1 VVDAAKPLIALQQ
14 AAHWGQSA
22 LSVAPSIPGQY
33 QAAMARGRK
42 APEAHGDLADPLA
55 LLARMRKGERRAISR
70 AVTELE
76 RHSTHVPALLAAM
89 QPHLGRALV
98 LGFTGPPGA
107 GKSTLV
113 NAYTRHLRSAGKT
126 VGIIAV
132 DPSSPV
138 SGGAILGDRI
148 RMTATLDDDGVFMR
162 SLASRGHLGG
172 LSPAAVRIIDAL
184 DAAGKDVILLE
195 TVGTG
200 QSEID
205 VAEVADVRIV
215 LTAPGLGDDIQAMKA
230 GLLEIA
236 DILVVNKAD
245 REGAERTLHQLKAAL
260 SLRSEGAAPVLKTTA
275 TTGGGIAELAAAVEQ
290 AARKVMAGDVRERRR
305 RRARYLIA
313 RAAADLVA
321 DRIKAGAGAGLDKL
335 ADAVLK
341 GSLLPAEAAQK
352 LLKR

>member
-1 VVDAAKPLIALQQ
+1 
-14 AAHWGQSA
+14 
-22 LSVAPSIPGQY
+22 
-33 QAAMARGRK
+33 MARPKTVPR
-42 APEAHGDLADPLA
+42 PQDLADLPSLIE
-55 LLARMRKGERRAISR
+55 RMRAGERRAISR

-76 RHSTHVPALLAAM
+76 RLSSAAPRLLQAM
-89 QPHLGRALV
+89 QPHLGHALV

-113 NAYTRHLRSAGKT
+113 NAFTRHVRAEGKS

-172 LSPAAVRIIDAL
+172 LSPAAVRVIDAL
-184 DAAGKDVILLE
+184 DAAGKDVILIE

-205 VAEVADVRIV
+205 VAEVADVRV
-215 LTAPGLGDDIQAMKA
+215 LVTAPGLGDDIQAMKA
-230 GLLEIA
+230 GLIEMA
-236 DILVVNKAD
+236 DVMVVNKAD
-245 REGAERTLHQLKAAL
+245 REGAERAVQQLKGAL
-260 SLRSEGAAPVLKTTA
+260 SLRAHDRHKVPVLKTTA
-275 TTGGGIAELAAAVEQ
+275 TTGAGVDVLADAIGEIAAARLAEGPKQ
-290 AARKVMAGDVRERRR
+290 RRR

-321 DRIKAGAGAGLDKL
+321 QRVREGGGAKLDRL
-335 ADAVLK
+335 ADD
-341 GSLLPAEAAQK
+341 LLAGTLTAEDAARR
-352 LLKR
+352 LL